1 MEEAIR
7 LVDSTSRQTENRAK
21 VTAPVDTGLLRG
33 NHRREVYVERTAA
46 IGIVYNITEYALP
59 VHEGWERT
67 APIVP
72 KKGKALKFKIN
83 GQTVIVSRVNSPA
96 SARGRPWLR
105 LALYATAPPRGFIVR
120 SY

>member
-1 MEEAIR
+1 MAEAIK

-33 NHRREVYVERTAA
+33 NHRREVFTERTAA
-46 IGIVYNITEYALP
+46 VGIVYNITDYALP
-59 VHEGWERT
+59 VHEGWNRT
-67 APIVP
+67 EPILP
-72 KKGKALKFKIN
+72 KKGKALKFVIN
-83 GQTVIVSRVNSPA
+83 GRTVIVSRVNSPA

>member
-1 MEEAIR
+1 MEAAIR

-21 VTAPVDTGLLRG
+21 ATTPVDTGLLRG
-33 NHRREVYVERTAA
+33 NHRREVYTEHTAA
-46 IGIVYNITEYALP
+46 VGVVYNVTDYALP

-72 KKGKALKFKIN
+72 KNGRALRFVIN
-83 GQTVIVSRVNSPA
+83 GQVVIVKRVNSPA
-96 SARGRPWLR
+96 RAAGRPWLR
-105 LALYATAPPRGFIVR
+105 LALYAVAPPRGFVVR